1 MSKEEKVVR
10 VVRSAH
16 EAIARE
22 CKFDSKRDFQ
32 EVEQGLVVSLSETL
46 KTGVVKESQG
56 TLESNGITDPEK
68 IVGVCRDRFDAIDA
82 ERAIRKHGRKA
93 ELPAGVQSESVSD
106 E

>member
-1 MSKEEKVVR
+1 MSEKQVVR
-10 VVRSAH
+10 KVRSAH

-22 CKFDSKRDFQ
+22 CVFDAKRDFQ

-46 KTGVVKESQG
+46 KTGVIKESQA
-56 TLESNGITDPEK
+56 TLESNGITDPDT

-82 ERAIRKHGRKA
+82 ERAIRKHGKKA
-93 ELPAGVQSESVSD
+93 EIPAGIQSPTVGD

>member
-1 MSKEEKVVR
+1 MSKELNK
-10 VVRSAH
+10 VRSAH

-22 CKFDSKRDFQ
+22 CKFDAKRDFQ

-46 KTGVVKESQG
+46 KTGVVKESQA
-56 TLESNGITDPEK
+56 TLESNGITDPDK

-93 ELPAGVQSESVSD
+93 ELPAGVQSESVAG